1 MSVTRATK
9 VIGERPATV
18 SSSEHES
25 CPDVHVVVSLHR
37 HGVRAREKQTS
48 R

>member
-37 HGVRAREKQTS
+37 HGV
-48 R
+48 